1 MYGTP
6 EYICQEKRLTVR
18 TLAFRNKSVRGA
30 YGMLKGRRATCYP
43 GFEDQLHEAKLT
55 LDPVVVD
62 QDITTSRGPGTAM
75 SFALSLVEQLKG
87 KSQADSIRKGM
98 LL

>member
-1 MYGTP
+1 
-6 EYICQEKRLTVR
+6 
-18 TLAFRNKSVRGA
+18 
-30 YGMLKGRRATCYP
+30 MLKGRRATCYP